1 MSICLIKEV
10 LRVSEPTGKSVKG
23 PYAREEG
30 AMVRDTLKE
39 TEGRPGRQ
47 EGSKCGSSW
56 NQGNDEESRCCG
68 EVREE
73 VD

>member
-10 LRVSEPTGKSVKG
+10 LWVSEPTGKSVKG

-47 EGSKCGSSW
+47 EGSKCGS
-56 NQGNDEESRCCG
+56 CG
-68 EVREE
+68 TRETTKRADAVE
-73 VD
+73 MSGKR